1 MANYRLTPAAK
12 LDLLE
17 IWNYTFDIWGEKQA
31 EKYLL
36 EIEEILKQ
44 LADNK
49 GLGKWRPEINQDYY
63 SFPCKKHVIFYIKS
77 DEVIDIIGILHGK
90 MDIPKYFEI

>member
-12 LDLLE
+12 SDLLE
-17 IWNYTFDIWGEKQA
+17 IWNYTFNIWGENQA

-36 EIEEILKQ
+36 GIEKILDQ
-44 LADNK
+44 LADNS

-63 SFPCKKHVIFYIKS
+63 SFPCNKHIIFYIKS
-77 DEVIDIIGILHGK
+77 DGAIDIIGILHGK
-90 MDIPKYFEI
+90 MDISKYFEI